1 MQTNTNKKSK
11 KAVTQ
16 TKDIEDLG
24 GAKASKASKASNA
37 KKGQGSK
44 YHLGKGGEGGGKSSK
59 NGLIFGFGI
68 EIENKTSTV
77 WTATVVAFAAVSAVA
92 IYRKYR
98 SKA

>member
-1 MQTNTNKKSK
+1 VQTNTNKKSK

-24 GAKASKASKASNA
+24 GAKASKASNA